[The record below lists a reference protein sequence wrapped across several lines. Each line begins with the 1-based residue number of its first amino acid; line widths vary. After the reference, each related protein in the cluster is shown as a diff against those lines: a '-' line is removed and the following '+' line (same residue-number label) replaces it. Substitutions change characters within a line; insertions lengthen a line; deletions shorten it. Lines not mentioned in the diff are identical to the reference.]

1 VLETANGEDAS
12 EREMAKVL
20 VADDDPDF
28 VEITR
33 MILEL
38 HGFQVSSA
46 MSGQDAL
53 AQMRQE
59 KPDLV
64 VLDVMM
70 SYVLD
75 GLEVTREMLADAELR
90 DIPVVMVSSIADSPY
105 ADMFPTD
112 QPVSVSAWI
121 SKPVQPDTLVSTVRR
136 CLPRPTS
143 N

>member
-1 VLETANGEDAS
+1 MV
-12 EREMAKVL
+12 KVL

-38 HGFQVSSA
+38 HGFQVNSA
-46 MSGQDAL
+46 MNGQDAL
-53 AQMRQE
+53 TQMRLD

-75 GLEVTREMLADAELR
+75 GLDVTREMDLDSELR
-90 DIPVVMVSSIADSPY
+90 DIPVVMISSIANSPY

-112 QPVSVSAWI
+112 QPLSVSAWI
-121 SKPVQPDTLVSTVRR
+121 TKPIQPDTLVETVRR
-136 CLPRPTS
+136 CLPRSTA

>member
-1 VLETANGEDAS
+1 MV
-12 EREMAKVL
+12 KVL

-38 HGFQVSSA
+38 HGFEVNSA
-46 MSGQDAL
+46 MNGQDAL
-53 AQMRQE
+53 AQMRQDR
-59 KPDLV
+59 PDLV

-75 GLEVTREMLADAELR
+75 GLDVTREMDADAELR
-90 DIPVVMVSSIADSPY
+90 DIPVIMISSIADSPY
-105 ADMFPTD
+105 AGMFPTD

-121 SKPVQPDTLVSTVRR
+121 SKPVQPDTLVETVCR
-136 CLPRPTS
+136 CLPRSTS

>member
-1 VLETANGEDAS
+1 MLETANGEDAS